1 MRVNVTYSVELEEVS
16 GLVENILQ
24 EIEKQF
30 ESLNTGFPEIMHS
43 VVEDQNEKKAV
54 ELIKEFR
61 LKLGEIDFRL
71 GDCADILMGYQQTL
85 LQLAAV
91 ESMSRPPE
99 SEGNDDS
106 PSG

>member
-91 ESMSRPPE
+91 ESMSRAPE

-106 PSG
+106 SSG

>member
-16 GLVENILQ
+16 SLVENILQ

-85 LQLAAV
+85 FQIAAA
-91 ESMSRPPE
+91 EGMTRLPE
-99 SEGNDDS
+99 SDENDDTT
-106 PSG
+106 SG

>member
-1 MRVNVTYSVELEEVS
+1 MRVNVTYSVELKEVS

-30 ESLNTGFPEIMHS
+30 GDLKDSYPEILHS
-43 VVEDQNEKKAV
+43 VVEDQNEKKAM

-71 GDCADILMGYQQTL
+71 GDCADILLGYQQTL
-85 LQLAAV
+85 IQLAAAERV
-91 ESMSRPPE
+91 QPTIKDKENNESS
-99 SEGNDDS
+99 
-106 PSG
+106 SG